1 MEDLEDVEDLE
12 FITAHQVL
20 GQFMEEEAVVM
31 GAMEVLEE
39 VVEEE
44 AEVDLAEM
52 VEVMEAEE
60 VVMERML
67 EEEAMQEEAVGTF
80 VQEEMDPVAADPMD
94 MVGMEQLIYHL
105 RDLEVVE
112 EVIVRELMVFV

>member
-20 GQFMEEEAVVM
+20 GQFMEAEVAVM

-44 AEVDLAEM
+44 VEVDLAEM
-52 VEVMEAEE
+52 VEVMGVEA

-67 EEEAMQEEAVGTF
+67 EEEAMRVEAVGTF

-94 MVGMEQLIYHL
+94 MVGMEQLIYRL
-105 RDLEVVE
+105 KDLEVVE